1 MEGLS
6 HFFSQPPR
14 GARAADMFRSSMRT
28 RKLKKLRRCTRGRA
42 AGARGAGV
50 CTRRAG
56 SSSGADRHNFTP
68 PFHPN
73 KSPSGRDRNL
83 RFFQSACPCT
93 VTLVTDGDDSW
104 LYFHTKMLT
113 ACSFPE
119 DPPWASGFRAFVF
132 LVSWGTMAFISHP
145 LSPV

>member
-28 RKLKKLRRCTRGRA
+28 RKLKKLRRCARGRA
-42 AGARGAGV
+42 AEARGAGV
-50 CTRRAG
+50 CARRAG
-56 SSSGADRHNFTP
+56 SSSGAHRHNFTP

-73 KSPSGRDRNL
+73 KSPGGRDRNL

-93 VTLVTDGDDSW
+93 VMLVTDGDDSW

-119 DPPWASGFRAFVF
+119 DPPWASGFQAFVF